1 MEIKFHCAASEC
13 RQRIAVDESLSGQ
26 SFTCPRCGLQQI
38 IPDCTTSAP
47 VAGRRIERRHVPAT
61 RPPKSFLAR
70 FLTLAGLSLLAALT
84 LAIPHQLR
92 AWRLPAG
99 TARVIDEITA
109 VGAFK
114 AAPLANHDGTRLWY
128 VRDTEAGLALFQVD
142 LTTLVRTRI
151 AVAVADQKFALHPCS
166 PDNRFFLFETRAQS
180 TTDQGELFIFD
191 TSTGKVADKFRV
203 FGPLRGLIWLSASD
217 FAVFDDAGV
226 ISRFTLNPG
235 LKTGKL
241 GRSSQTLAK
250 LNRSV
255 AKGPLLALSS
265 ESLAFVQSGQIHS
278 IDLNTKLVERF
289 TDMPEGL
296 SFDWLNYNAKSGGF
310 LFCSPVEGDDRKFR
324 YLHSVLADG
333 NGGWQ
338 LTRPLPERVFNAQW
352 LSSIP
357 KAYAYVSSQTNRTYL
372 ALRFPNSTGSTNLF
386 EGGYVLSYS
395 VGAGGTKVYAIAS
408 VGSEPRGV
416 WEYDIGVRN
425 LRCVVPPTDHPFS
438 KAMIIEPTRH
448 HARGSDGGDV
458 PYFQLR
464 PQTMAVGR
472 KYPLVIGP
480 AMQGHWSTESQVL
493 ANLGAIYC
501 APDRWGLS
509 SSDFMAESA
518 EDMVAVLEEMLKNSA
533 VDPAHVYLCGYSAG
547 SVAIKRVLD
556 AHPKRFKGAWVLSP
570 VAFPSEEALALTSA
584 KFSMQCGELDS
595 NRKSFDEFEQTACR
609 QRIPLQIE
617 RYSNSGHIFEAISDI
632 RNRNKKLVELIF
644 SHL

>member
-1 MEIKFHCAASEC
+1 MEIKFHCAAPEC
-13 RQRIAVDESLSGQ
+13 GQRIAVDESLSGQ
-26 SFTCPRCGLQQI
+26 SFTCPRCGLQQV
-38 IPDCTTSAP
+38 IPASSTPDPT
-47 VAGRRIERRHVPAT
+47 AGRRIERRQVPAT

-70 FLTLAGLSLLAALT
+70 LLTLASLSLLAALT

-92 AWRLPAG
+92 AWRLPVG
-99 TARVIDEITA
+99 TVRVIDEITA

-128 VRDTEAGLALFQVD
+128 VRDTESGLGLFQVD
-142 LTTLVRTRI
+142 LATLARTRV

-166 PDNRFFLFETRAQS
+166 PDNRFFLFETRTQS

-203 FGPLRGLIWLSASD
+203 FGPLRGLVWLSASD

-250 LNRSV
+250 LNRSL
-255 AKGPLLALSS
+255 AKGPLLALSG
-265 ESLAFVQSGQIHS
+265 ESLAFMQSGQIHS
-278 IDLNTKLVERF
+278 IDLKTKAVERV
-289 TDMPEGL
+289 TDMPKDL
-296 SFDWLNYNAKSGGF
+296 SFDWLNFNAKSGGF
-310 LFCSPVEGDDRKFR
+310 LFCSPVDGDDRKFR

-338 LTRPLPERVFNAQW
+338 LIRPLPERVFNAQW
-352 LSSIP
+352 LTTVP

-372 ALRFPNSTGSTNLF
+372 ALRFPNSTGNTNLF

-416 WEYDIGVRN
+416 WEYDLGARN
-425 LRCVVPPTDHPFS
+425 LRCVVPSTDQPFS
-438 KAMIIEPTRH
+438 KAKIIEPTRH
-448 HARGSDGGDV
+448 HARGTDGGDV

-464 PQTMAVGR
+464 PQTTAAGR
-472 KYPLVIGP
+472 KRPLVIGP
-480 AMQGHWSTESQVL
+480 AMQGHWSAESQVL

-501 APDRWGLS
+501 APDRWGLY

-518 EDMVAVLEEMLKNSA
+518 EDMVAVLEDMLKNSE
-533 VDPAHVYLCGYSAG
+533 VDPARVFLCGYSAG

-570 VAFPSEEALALTSA
+570 VAFPSEEALAVTTA
-584 KFSMQCGELDS
+584 RFSLHCGELDGHRRS
-595 NRKSFDEFEQTACR
+595 LNQFEQDACKR
-609 QRIPLQIE
+609 AVSLKIE
-617 RYSNSGHIFEAISDI
+617 YYANTGHIFESTSDI
-632 RNRNKKLVELIF
+632 KQRNLKLIEL
-644 SHL
+644 LKW

>member
-1 MEIKFHCAASEC
+1 M
-13 RQRIAVDESLSGQ
+13 DESLSGQ
-26 SFTCPRCGLQQI
+26 SFTCPRCGLQQV
-38 IPDCTTSAP
+38 IPACSTPTP
-47 VAGRRIERRHVPAT
+47 TAGRRLERRHVPAT

-70 FLTLAGLSLLAALT
+70 LLTLAGLSLLAALT

-114 AAPLANHDGTRLWY
+114 AAPLANHDGTSLWY
-128 VRDTEAGLALFQVD
+128 VRDTEPGLALFQVD

-180 TTDQGELFIFD
+180 TADQGELFIFD
-191 TSTGKVADKFRV
+191 TSTGKVADRFRV
-203 FGPLRGLIWLSASD
+203 FGPLRGLIWTSASD

-226 ISRFTLNPG
+226 ISLFTLNTG

-241 GRSSQTLAK
+241 VRSSQTLAK
-250 LNRSV
+250 FNRSL
-255 AKGPLLALSS
+255 AKGPLLALSG
-265 ESLAFVQSGQIHS
+265 ESLAFVQSGQINS
-278 IDLNTKLVERF
+278 IDLKTKVVERV
-289 TDMPEGL
+289 TDMPKDL

-310 LFCSPVEGDDRKFR
+310 LFCSPVQSDHRQFR
-324 YLHSVLADG
+324 YLHSVQADD

-352 LSSIP
+352 LPSVP

-372 ALRFPNSTGSTNLF
+372 ALRFPNTTGNTNLF

-416 WEYDIGVRN
+416 WEYDLGARN
-425 LRCVVPPTDHPFS
+425 LRCVVPPTDQPFS
-438 KAMIIEPTRH
+438 KAKIIAPTRH
-448 HARGSDGGDV
+448 HARGTDGGDV

-464 PQTMAVGR
+464 PQTTAAGR
-472 KYPLVIGP
+472 KCPLIIGP
-480 AMQGHWSTESQVL
+480 AMQGHWSAESQVL

-501 APDRWGLS
+501 APDRWGLY

-518 EDMVAVLEEMLKNSA
+518 DDMVAVLEDMLKSQE
-533 VDPAHVYLCGYSAG
+533 VDPSRVFLCGYSAG
-547 SVAIKRVLD
+547 SVAIKRVFD
-556 AHPKRFKGAWVLSP
+556 AHPKRFKGVWVLSP
-570 VAFPSEEALALTSA
+570 VAFPSEEALALRPNR
-584 KFSMQCGELDS
+584 FSLHCGDLDS
-595 NRKSFDEFEQTACR
+595 NRKSIDEFEQSACK

-617 RYSNSGHIFEAISDI
+617 HYPNSGHIFEATVDI
-632 RNRNKKLVELIF
+632 RNRNRKLVELIF
-644 SHL
+644 SHP

>member
-1 MEIKFHCAASEC
+1 M
-13 RQRIAVDESLSGQ
+13 DESLSGQ
-26 SFTCPRCGLQQI
+26 SFICPRCGLQQV
-38 IPDCTTSAP
+38 IPACSTPTP
-47 VAGRRIERRHVPAT
+47 TAGRRIERRFVPAA
-61 RPPKSFLAR
+61 RPPKPFLAR
-70 FLTLAGLSLLAALT
+70 LLTLAGLSLLAALM

-166 PDNRFFLFETRAQS
+166 PDNRFFLFETRARS

-203 FGPLRGLIWLSASD
+203 FGPLRGLIWTSASD

-226 ISRFTLNPG
+226 ISLFTLNTG

-250 LNRSV
+250 LNRSL
-255 AKGPLLALSS
+255 AKGPLLTLSA
-265 ESLAFVQSGQIHS
+265 ESLGFVQSGQIHS
-278 IDLNTKLVERF
+278 LDIRTKSVTPFISSLNVQSL
-289 TDMPEGL
+289 
-296 SFDWLNYNAKSGGF
+296 DWLNYNAKSGGF
-310 LFCSPVEGDDRKFR
+310 LFCSPVEGDDQKFR

-338 LTRPLPERVFNAQW
+338 AARPIPERVFNAQW
-352 LSSIP
+352 LPSVP

-372 ALRFPNSTGSTNLF
+372 ALRFPNSTGNTNLF

-395 VGAGGTKVYAIAS
+395 VGAGGAKVYAIAS
-408 VGSEPRGV
+408 VGAEPRGV
-416 WEYDIGVRN
+416 WEYDLGARN
-425 LRCVVPPTDHPFS
+425 LRCVVPPTDQPFS
-438 KAMIIEPTRH
+438 KAKIVEPTRH
-448 HARGSDGGDV
+448 HARGTDGGDA

-464 PQTMAVGR
+464 PQIMAAGR

-480 AMQGHWSTESQVL
+480 AMQGHWSAESQVL

-501 APDRWGLS
+501 APDRWGLY

-518 EDMVAVLEEMLKNSA
+518 DDMVAVLEDMLKSQK
-533 VDPAHVYLCGYSAG
+533 VDTTRVYLCGYSAG

-570 VAFPSEEALALTSA
+570 VAFPSEDALALTPA
-584 KFSMQCGELDS
+584 RFSLHSGELDG
-595 NRKSFDEFEQTACR
+595 FQAVDVFEQQTCQQGAAV
-609 QRIPLQIE
+609 RIDY
-617 RYSNSGHIFEAISDI
+617 YSNAGHIFESTLDI
-632 RNRNKKLVELIF
+632 KRRNLQLIRLLF
-644 SHL
+644 SSP

>member
-1 MEIKFHCAASEC
+1 M
-13 RQRIAVDESLSGQ
+13 DESLSGQ
-26 SFTCPRCGLQQI
+26 SFTCPRCGLQQV
-38 IPDCTTSAP
+38 IPACSSPAP
-47 VAGRRIERRHVPAT
+47 PARRRIEHRQVPAT
-61 RPPKSFLAR
+61 RPPKPFLAR
-70 FLTLAGLSLLAALT
+70 LLSLAGLCLLAALT

-92 AWRLPAG
+92 AWRLPTG

-114 AAPLANHDGTRLWY
+114 AAPIANHDGTRLWY

-142 LTTLVRTRI
+142 LTTLVRTRV

-203 FGPLRGLIWLSASD
+203 FGPLRGLVWTSSSD
-217 FAVFDDAGV
+217 FAVFDDAGI
-226 ISRFTLNPG
+226 ISLFTLNPG

-255 AKGPLLALSS
+255 AKGPLLALSG

-278 IDLNTKLVERF
+278 INLKTKVIERV
-289 TDMPEGL
+289 TDMPKGL

-310 LFCSPVEGDDRKFR
+310 LFCSPVEGDDQKFR
-324 YLHSVLADG
+324 YLHSALTDG
-333 NGGWQ
+333 NSGWQ
-338 LTRPLPERVFNAQW
+338 LTRPLPERIFNAQW
-352 LSSIP
+352 LPSVP
-357 KAYAYVSSQTNRTYL
+357 KAYAYVYSQTNRTYL
-372 ALRFPNSTGSTNLF
+372 ALRFPHSTGNTNLF

-408 VGSEPRGV
+408 AGSEPRGV
-416 WEYDIGVRN
+416 WEYDLGARN
-425 LRCVVPPTDHPFS
+425 LRCVVPSTDQPFS
-438 KAMIIEPTRH
+438 KAKIIEPTRH
-448 HARGSDGGDV
+448 HARGTDGGDV

-464 PQTMAVGR
+464 PQTTAAGR

-480 AMQGHWSTESQVL
+480 AMQGHWSAESQVL

-501 APDRWGLS
+501 APDRWGLY

-518 EDMVAVLEEMLKNSA
+518 EDMVAVMEDMLKSQE
-533 VDPAHVYLCGYSAG
+533 VDPSRVFLCGYSAG

-570 VAFPSEEALALTSA
+570 VAFPSEEALALTPTR
-584 KFSMQCGELDS
+584 FSMQCGDLDS

-617 RYSNSGHIFEAISDI
+617 HYPNSGHIFEAIFDI
-632 RNRNKKLVELIF
+632 RNRNKKLIELIF